1 MRSKLSLFLVM
12 MLVVLMFVAVGC
24 GDTGEAD
31 VPADDSGDEAAA
43 GEDLTIAVFLPSL
56 EFTFFAAMVEHCA
69 ATADELGITVQ
80 VIDGENSQEKQV
92 RDIEDAISMGVDG
105 MVIIP
110 ITAEGAN
117 LAIQDAMDA
126 GIPVVTVDRTS
137 KVDVIAHVGADFTEQ
152 GRIAARLFIEGLEE
166 KYPDEE
172 QWDIVEIQGTPGA
185 SATTDRGAGMNEIF
199 DAEPRINVV
208 AALTGE
214 FTTTDGR
221 RVAEDQLTANPGLHG
236 ILAHN
241 DMMGHGV
248 IEAAR
253 EAGALEQLVIV
264 AIDGQVSFVQEVL
277 NGVAYATVSHD
288 PYQIVTG
295 IKAVYDHIN
304 GNEVEKLILLE
315 ADPIRQEDAQ
325 EALDSGMAF

>member
-1 MRSKLSLFLVM
+1 MIS
-12 MLVVLMFVAVGC
+12 
-24 GDTGEAD
+24 
-31 VPADDSGDEAAA
+31 
-43 GEDLTIAVFLPSL
+43 LPSL
-56 EFTFFAAMVEHCA
+56 EFTFFAAMVEHA
-69 ATADELGITVQ
+69 EETADELGIDVQ

-92 RDIEDAISMGVDG
+92 RDIEDAIAMGVDG

-117 LAIQDAMDA
+117 TAIQDAMDA

-137 KVDVIAHVGADFTEQ
+137 MVDVVAHVGADFTEQ

-166 KYPDEE
+166 MHPDAD
-172 QWDIVEIQGTPGA
+172 QWDVVEITGTPGS
-185 SATTDRGAGMNEIF
+185 SAATDRGAGINEVF
-199 DAEPRINVV
+199 DENPKINLV
-208 AALTGE
+208 ASLTGE

-221 RVAEDQLTANPGLHG
+221 AVAEDQLTANPDLHG

-253 EAGALEQLVIV
+253 EAGVLDQLLIV

-295 IKAVYDHIN
+295 IQAVYDYIQ
-304 GNEVEKLILLE
+304 GKDVEEEILLE

>member
-1 MRSKLSLFLVM
+1 LKSKLSLFLVM

-24 GDTGEAD
+24 GEAD
-31 VPADDSGDEAAA
+31 VPAEGDSGDEPAA
-43 GEDLTIAVFLPSL
+43 GDDLTIAVFLPSL
-56 EFTFFAAMVEHCA
+56 EFTFFSAMVDHCA

-92 RDIEDAISMGVDG
+92 RDIEDAITMGVDG

-117 LAIQDAMDA
+117 LAIQAAMDA

-137 KVDVIAHVGADFTEQ
+137 KVDVVAHVGADFTEQ
-152 GRIAARLFIEGLEE
+152 GRIAARLFIEGLEA
-166 KYPDEE
+166 KYPDLE
-172 QWDIVEIQGTPGA
+172 QWDIVEVQGTPGA

-199 DAEPRINVV
+199 NADPRINIV

-214 FTTTDGR
+214 FTTTGGR
-221 RVAEDQLTANPGLHG
+221 SVAEDQLTANPGLHG

-253 EAGALEQLVIV
+253 EAGVLDQLVIV

-288 PYQIVTG
+288 PYQIVAG
-295 IKAVYDHIN
+295 IKAVYDYIN
-304 GNEVEKLILLE
+304 GEEVEKLVLLE
-315 ADPIRQEDAQ
+315 ADAIKQEDAQ